1 MSGTGFRRT
10 LPIDFRFPDLWCA
23 LVGVVGVG
31 VCSGSVGEVVL
42 SGVESGVNEGVEDEV
57 WMVSLSVDRAGR
69 VGLGRIGVEGS
80 VLDTSDMMLVYNYQV
95 IKEVKVSKIRVG
107 DSHL

>member
-1 MSGTGFRRT
+1 
-10 LPIDFRFPDLWCA
+10 
-23 LVGVVGVG
+23 
-31 VCSGSVGEVVL
+31 
-42 SGVESGVNEGVEDEV
+42 
-57 WMVSLSVDRAGR
+57 MVSLSVDRAGR

-107 DSHL
+107 DSHLYAPSAMALYLTSLSFGFILQSSI